1 MPKPRTKRGAA
12 REERKRK
19 HSDTANSNS
28 HEHKRQR
35 RDDEGDYTNTNDYYN
50 NNNSTN
56 NDAAYGEEDT
66 YELSHHHHHQGG
78 GPGEREFFGMLA
90 DDEQEYFRRAD
101 EMLELNQFPTPED
114 RDIFLQNVYREAKG
128 KELKI
133 ASSQSCSRL
142 MERLIQ
148 LASTSQ
154 KKQLFEAF
162 GGHFL
167 SLVQH
172 RFASH
177 CCEALFLRSA
187 GVVTQELA
195 DGFTGFVMDTKG
207 ADVEGQQPEASMEH
221 LFLATLDELEGS
233 LGYLIT
239 DRFASHTLRV
249 LLLVLSGMPLEE
261 QSSRTLLKSKR
272 KEKITVV
279 GSSEA
284 DAQNRGKRA
293 VPASFIMAA
302 NKIMQDSVEGMDATA
317 IQVLAKHPIGN
328 PILQLILELDL
339 TLNKGE
345 AKGAAKGEEGKTD
358 DASPSLLQ
366 KLLPGA
372 PKSLSDGSSAA
383 SEFVNGMIYDQIGSR
398 LIETLVT
405 HAPGKIFKALNQ
417 NIFLP
422 RIQGYVRNDIS
433 CYPAIRVL
441 QRLGKDDLA
450 KAVDQ
455 IAPTVPQLVSKARYN
470 VLSTLFERCA
480 ARNINDEI
488 KKLMKG
494 LKEGCGSQPAD
505 LVKTLC
511 SLSAS
516 EEEEQKKKKDVQ
528 QLTKNQYAVQ
538 SHGAKLLTTLLS
550 IPGPS
555 KAVHESILALS
566 SDLVL
571 RLANTSLPTV
581 TVLTTAI
588 NTPSSNSLFQKGLV
602 NTLLPHIPELATSQY
617 GHNLVNAIAEI
628 PSKGKDWS
636 IPQHIKD
643 KVMTALAS
651 HESQLRESWM
661 GRSVWRTWKGDMWKT
676 RRFDWKNWMK
686 ELDEMKAPAA
696 AAPKNKGDVKA
707 NDERKTAAK
716 DEEDAEKKDEQPV
729 VEAAE
734 EVNGNGN
741 GADEDASARKEKKK
755 KKDKKDKKDKESKKE
770 KKEKKREEAEESGE
784 PQEKKKKKKKSKE
797 KKKSKDGDVEMAD
810 AEE

>member
-1 MPKPRTKRGAA
+1 MPKPRTRRGGD
-12 REERKRK
+12 RDERKRK
-19 HSDTANSNS
+19 RYDDTEANFDADT
-28 HEHKRQR
+28 KRQR
-35 RDDEGDYTNTNDYYN
+35 RGDEGNGNDYG
-50 NNNSTN
+50 
-56 NDAAYGEEDT
+56 YGDEEF
-66 YELSHHHHHQGG
+66 SPHQGG
-78 GPGEREFFGMLA
+78 GGEREFFGMLA

-101 EMLELNQFPTPED
+101 EMLELNQFPTPEE
-114 RDIFLQNVYREAKG
+114 RDIFLQSVYREAKG
-128 KELKI
+128 KELKV

-148 LASTSQ
+148 LASTAQ

-195 DGFTGFVMDTKG
+195 GFTGFVMDTKG
-207 ADVEGQQPEASMEH
+207 ADVDVQQPEASMEH
-221 LFLATLDELEGS
+221 LILATLDELEGS

-279 GSSEA
+279 GSTAA
-284 DAQNRGKRA
+284 DAQNHGKRA
-293 VPASFIMAA
+293 VPASFTMAA
-302 NKIMQDSVEGMDATA
+302 NKIMRDSVAGMDATG

-345 AKGAAKGEEGKTD
+345 PKGEDAKAD

-366 KLLPGA
+366 LLLPDA
-372 PKSLSDGSSAA
+372 PRSLSDGSSAA

-398 LIETLVT
+398 LIETLVA

-433 CYPAIRVL
+433 CYPAIKVL

-455 IAPTVPQLVSKARYN
+455 IAPTIPQLVSKARYN

-505 LVKTLC
+505 LVMALC
-511 SLSAS
+511 SFSAS
-516 EEEEQKKKKDVQ
+516 EEEEKKKKKDVAHV
-528 QLTKNQYAVQ
+528 TKNEYAVQ
-538 SHGAKLLTTLLS
+538 SHGANLLTTLLS
-550 IPGPS
+550 ISGPS
-555 KAVHESILALS
+555 KGVQESILALP

-581 TVLTTAI
+581 TVLTTAV
-588 NTPSSNSLFQKGLV
+588 NTPSTNSIFQKSLI
-602 NTLLPHIPELATSQY
+602 NTLMPHIPDLATSQY
-617 GHNLVNAIAEI
+617 GHNLINAIAEI

-636 IPQHIKD
+636 IPQHMKD
-643 KVMTALAS
+643 RIMAALGA

-661 GRSVWRTWKGDMWKT
+661 GRSVWRTWKGDVWKT
-676 RRFDWKNWMK
+676 RRFDWKSWMK
-686 ELDEMKAPAA
+686 ELDETKAPAA
-696 AAPKNKGDVKA
+696 AAPKNKGEAKA
-707 NDERKTAAK
+707 NDEKKVVK
-716 DEEDAEKKDEQPV
+716 DDEDVEQQHK
-729 VEAAE
+729 EAE
-734 EVNGNGN
+734 ENEEVTGEDG
-741 GADEDASARKEKKK
+741 DEKE
-755 KKDKKDKKDKESKKE
+755 EKKE
-770 KKEKKREEAEESGE
+770 KKEKEGKKEKEEKKEKKLKEDGEE
-784 PQEKKKKKKKSKE
+784 QEKKKKKKK
-797 KKKSKDGDVEMAD
+797 KKKSNDEDVEMAD

>member
-12 REERKRK
+12 RDERKRK
-19 HSDTANSNS
+19 HSDTAKSNS
-28 HEHKRQR
+28 HENKRQR
-35 RDDEGDYTNTNDYYN
+35 RDDDQGDYNNDYN
-50 NNNSTN
+50 TH
-56 NDAAYGEEDT
+56 DAAAYGDEEN
-66 YELSHHHHHQGG
+66 YESSSHQHG
-78 GPGEREFFGMLA
+78 GPAGEREFFGMLA

-114 RDIFLQNVYREAKG
+114 RDVFLQSVYREARG

-195 DGFTGFVMDTKG
+195 GFTGFVMDTKG
-207 ADVEGQQPEASMEH
+207 ADVEEQQPEASMEH

-279 GSSEA
+279 GSTEA

-345 AKGAAKGEEGKTD
+345 AKVEAKGEDGQTSN
-358 DASPSLLQ
+358 ASPSLLQ

-398 LIETLVT
+398 LIETLIT

-470 VLSTLFERCA
+470 VLTTLFERCA

-505 LVKTLC
+505 LVRTLC

-516 EEEEQKKKKDVQ
+516 EEEEKKRKKDVN
-528 QLTKNQYAVQ
+528 QLSKNEYAVQ

-555 KAVHESILALS
+555 KAVHESILALP

-571 RLANTSLPTV
+571 RLANTSMPTV
-581 TVLTTAI
+581 TLLTTAI
-588 NTPSSNSLFQKGLV
+588 NTPSSNSVFQKGLV
-602 NTLLPHIPELATSQY
+602 NTLLPHIPDLATSQY

-643 KVMTALAS
+643 KVMTALAA

-696 AAPKNKGDVKA
+696 AAPKNKGDVKGN
-707 NDERKTAAK
+707 NDERRTAK
-716 DEEDAEKKDEQPV
+716 DEEDVEQKDEQPD
-729 VEAAE
+729 EQPE
-734 EVNGNGN
+734 DVNGHSNG
-741 GADEDASARKEKKK
+741 DQEEDASTRKEK
-755 KKDKKDKKDKESKKE
+755 KKDKKDKKPKKE
-770 KKEKKREEAEESGE
+770 KKEKKKEAEAEEAEEGGE
-784 PQEKKKKKKKSKE
+784 PQEKKKKKRKE
-797 KKKSKDGDVEMAD
+797 KNKSKDGDVEMAD

>member
-1 MPKPRTKRGAA
+1 GGA
-12 REERKRK
+12 
-19 HSDTANSNS
+19 
-28 HEHKRQR
+28 
-35 RDDEGDYTNTNDYYN
+35 
-50 NNNSTN
+50 
-56 NDAAYGEEDT
+56 
-66 YELSHHHHHQGG
+66 
-78 GPGEREFFGMLA
+78 GEREFFGMLA

-101 EMLELNQFPTPED
+101 EMLELNQFPTPEE
-114 RDIFLQNVYREAKG
+114 RDIFLQSVYREAKG
-128 KELKI
+128 KELKV

-148 LASTSQ
+148 LASTAQ

-195 DGFTGFVMDTKG
+195 GFTGFVMDTKG
-207 ADVEGQQPEASMEH
+207 ADVEEQQPEASMEH

-279 GSSEA
+279 GSTAA
-284 DAQNRGKRA
+284 DAQNHGKRA
-293 VPASFIMAA
+293 VPASFTMAA
-302 NKIMQDSVEGMDATA
+302 NKIMRDSVAGMDATG

-345 AKGAAKGEEGKTD
+345 PKGEEGKAD

-366 KLLPGA
+366 LLLPGA
-372 PKSLSDGSSAA
+372 PKSLSDGASAA
-383 SEFVNGMIYDQIGSR
+383 SEFINGMVYDQIGSR
-398 LIETLVT
+398 LIETLVM

-433 CYPAIRVL
+433 CYPAIKVL

-470 VLSTLFERCA
+470 VLATLFERCA
-480 ARNINDEI
+480 ARNINDET

-505 LVKTLC
+505 LVMTLC
-511 SLSAS
+511 SFSAN
-516 EEEEQKKKKDVQ
+516 EEEEKKKKKDVQ
-528 QLTKNQYAVQ
+528 QLTKNEYAVQ
-538 SHGAKLLTTLLS
+538 SHGANLLTTLLS
-550 IPGPS
+550 ISGPA
-555 KAVHESILALS
+555 KGVQESILALP

-588 NTPSSNSLFQKGLV
+588 ATPSTNSTFQKGLI
-602 NTLLPHIPELATSQY
+602 NTLMPHIPDLATSQY
-617 GHNLVNAIAEI
+617 GHNLINAIAEI

-636 IPQHIKD
+636 IPQHMKD
-643 KVMTALAS
+643 KIMTALGA

-676 RRFDWKNWMK
+676 RRFDWKSWMK
-686 ELDEMKAPAA
+686 ELDEIKAPLA
-696 AAPKNKGDVKA
+696 AAPK
-707 NDERKTAAK
+707 
-716 DEEDAEKKDEQPV
+716 
-729 VEAAE
+729 
-734 EVNGNGN
+734 
-741 GADEDASARKEKKK
+741 
-755 KKDKKDKKDKESKKE
+755 
-770 KKEKKREEAEESGE
+770 
-784 PQEKKKKKKKSKE
+784 
-797 KKKSKDGDVEMAD
+797 
-810 AEE
+810 

>member
-12 REERKRK
+12 RDERKRK
-19 HSDTANSNS
+19 HSDTAKSNA
-28 HEHKRQR
+28 HENKRQR
-35 RDDEGDYTNTNDYYN
+35 RDDDDQGGYTNDDYN
-50 NNNSTN
+50 NN
-56 NDAAYGEEDT
+56 DQAYGEEPN
-66 YELSHHHHHQGG
+66 YESSHHQGA
-78 GPGEREFFGMLA
+78 PGEREFFGMLA

-114 RDIFLQNVYREAKG
+114 RDIFLQSVYREAKG

-195 DGFTGFVMDTKG
+195 GFTGFVMDTKG
-207 ADVEGQQPEASMEH
+207 ADVEEQQPEASMEH

-279 GSSEA
+279 GSTEA

-345 AKGAAKGEEGKTD
+345 AKGEAKGEDGKTA

-505 LVKTLC
+505 LVMTLC

-516 EEEEQKKKKDVQ
+516 EEEEQKKKKDVH
-528 QLTKNQYAVQ
+528 QLTKNEYAVQ

-555 KAVHESILALS
+555 KAVHESILALP

-581 TVLTTAI
+581 TLLTTAI
-588 NTPSSNSLFQKGLV
+588 NTPSSNSVFQKGLV
-602 NTLLPHIPELATSQY
+602 NTLMPHMSDLATSQY

-643 KVMTALAS
+643 KVMTALAA

-676 RRFDWKNWMK
+676 RRFDWKSWMK

-696 AAPKNKGDVKA
+696 AAPKNKGEGKGNGEKMPA
-707 NDERKTAAK
+707 RDEGDAEQK
-716 DEEDAEKKDEQPV
+716 DEKPD
-729 VEAAE
+729 EAAE
-734 EVNGNGN
+734 DVDGNGNGN
-741 GADEDASARKEKKK
+741 GDDEEEDASARKEKKK
-755 KKDKKDKKDKESKKE
+755 DKKDKKAKKE
-770 KKEKKREEAEESGE
+770 KKEKKAKEAEESGE
-784 PQEKKKKKKKSKE
+784 AQEKNKKKKRKE
-797 KKKSKDGDVEMAD
+797 KKNKSKDGDVEMAD

>member
-12 REERKRK
+12 RDERKRK
-19 HSDTANSNS
+19 HSDTAKSNS
-28 HEHKRQR
+28 HENKRQR
-35 RDDEGDYTNTNDYYN
+35 RDDDQGDY
-50 NNNSTN
+50 N
-56 NDAAYGEEDT
+56 NDNTTDYNTHDAAAYGGESN
-66 YELSHHHHHQGG
+66 YEHHG
-78 GPGEREFFGMLA
+78 GPGGEREFFGMLA

-114 RDIFLQNVYREAKG
+114 RDVFLQSVYREARG

-195 DGFTGFVMDTKG
+195 GFTGFVMDTKG
-207 ADVEGQQPEASMEH
+207 ADVDEQQPEASMEH

-272 KEKITVV
+272 KEKITVI
-279 GSSEA
+279 GSTEA

-345 AKGAAKGEEGKTD
+345 AKGEAKGEDGQTSN
-358 DASPSLLQ
+358 ASPSLLQ

-470 VLSTLFERCA
+470 VLTTLFERCA

-488 KKLMKG
+488 KKLIKG

-505 LVKTLC
+505 LVMTLC

-516 EEEEQKKKKDVQ
+516 EEEEKKKKKDVN
-528 QLTKNQYAVQ
+528 QLTKNEYAVQ

-550 IPGPS
+550 ISGPS
-555 KAVHESILALS
+555 KAVHESILALP

-581 TVLTTAI
+581 TLLTTAI
-588 NTPSSNSLFQKGLV
+588 NTPSSNSVFQKGLV
-602 NTLLPHIPELATSQY
+602 NTLLPRIPDLAMSQY

-643 KVMTALAS
+643 KVMTALAA

-696 AAPKNKGDVKA
+696 AAPKNKGDVKGN
-707 NDERKTAAK
+707 NDERRTAK
-716 DEEDAEKKDEQPV
+716 DEEDVEQKDAQPD
-729 VEAAE
+729 EAPE
-734 EVNGNGN
+734 DVNGHGN
-741 GADEDASARKEKKK
+741 GDGHEEDASTRKEKKK
-755 KKDKKDKKDKESKKE
+755 DKKSKKE
-770 KKEKKREEAEESGE
+770 KKEKKKEAEEAEEGGE
-784 PQEKKKKKKKSKE
+784 PQEKKKKKRKE
-797 KKKSKDGDVEMAD
+797 KNKSKDGDVEMAD

>member
-1 MPKPRTKRGAA
+1 MPKPRTKRGAV

-19 HSDTANSNS
+19 HSETANPNA

-35 RDDEGDYTNTNDYYN
+35 RDDDEGDYNNTNDY
-50 NNNSTN
+50 STHYHN
-56 NDAAYGEEDT
+56 ANGEEED
-66 YELSHHHHHQGG
+66 YGSSHHQGGG

-114 RDIFLQNVYREAKG
+114 RDMFLQSVYREARG

-195 DGFTGFVMDTKG
+195 GFTGFVMDTKG
-207 ADVEGQQPEASMEH
+207 ADVEEQQPEASMEH

-279 GSSEA
+279 GSTEA

-302 NKIMQDSVEGMDATA
+302 NKIMRDSVEGMDATA

-345 AKGAAKGEEGKTD
+345 AKAKGEDGNAG

-505 LVKTLC
+505 LVMTLC

-528 QLTKNQYAVQ
+528 QVTKNQYAVQ

-555 KAVHESILALS
+555 KAVHESILALP

-588 NTPSSNSLFQKGLV
+588 ATPSSNSVFQKGLV
-602 NTLLPHIPELATSQY
+602 NTLMPHIADLATSQY
-617 GHNLVNAIAEI
+617 GHNLINAIAEI

-651 HESQLRESWM
+651 HEPQLRESWM

-686 ELDEMKAPAA
+686 ELDEIKAPAA
-696 AAPKNKGDVKA
+696 AAPKNKGEVKA
-707 NDERKTAAK
+707 NGEKKTAKEEEA
-716 DEEDAEKKDEQPV
+716 EEDAEQKDEKTDEV
-729 VEAAE
+729 AE
-734 EVNGNGN
+734 DVNGNGN
-741 GADEDASARKEKKK
+741 GNDEAAAVRKE
-755 KKDKKDKKDKESKKE
+755 KKDKKDKKAKKE
-770 KKEKKREEAEESGE
+770 KKEKKKKAEEEAGE
-784 PQEKKKKKKKSKE
+784 GGEAQEKKKKRKE
-797 KKKSKDGDVEMAD
+797 KKKKSKDGDVEMAD